1 MSSVFNGEGLL
12 NQCLQS
18 VMPDATVVE
27 TALPLTPEL
36 KLWLL
41 SPDFHHQPYSMEE
54 SARIMDNPPYWA
66 FCWASGQVL
75 AHYILTNPQI
85 VAGKQV
91 VDFGCGSGVVA
102 VAAALAGAAGVTAC
116 DIDPDARSATQANAT
131 LNGTEVM
138 ICNHLDE
145 VSLGKDLLVAADVL
159 YDLENRPLLK
169 RFAELASEVIVADSR
184 AKTVEPDYYRQVGE
198 ERATT
203 LPDYGEFDE
212 FKQVK
217 IYRAGANPVSACSA

>member
-1 MSSVFNGEGLL
+1 MQHL

-18 VMPDATVVE
+18 VMPDASVTE
-27 TALPLTPEL
+27 TRLPLTPQL

-41 SPDFHHQPYSMEE
+41 SPDFHHQPYSPEE

-75 AHYILTNPQI
+75 AHYILEHPEV

-91 VDFGCGSGVVA
+91 VDFGSGSGVVA
-102 VAAALAGAAGVTAC
+102 VAAAMAGAKQVTAC
-116 DIDPDARSATQANAT
+116 DIDPDARAATLANAE
-131 LNGTEVM
+131 LNAADVTV
-138 ICNHLDE
+138 CDHLDQ
-145 VSLGKDLLVAADVL
+145 VPVGQDLLVAADVL

-169 RFAELASEVIVADSR
+169 RFAALASEVIVADSR

-198 ERATT
+198 EQATT

-217 IYRAGANPVSACSA
+217 IYRT